1 MGISTVFL
9 SLETI
14 VGEFGATYLREEFD
28 KLMEEKGVEVYSVL
42 THYNDGEV
50 RRQMLL
56 YSKNLDKLS
65 GLASALE
72 GAEVLNLSHLELDGM
87 DHPDL
92 KVY

>member
-1 MGISTVFL
+1 MLARKDYKNYDFGGTYMGISTVFL

-56 YSKNLDKLS
+56 YSKNRLWI
-65 GLASALE
+65 A
-72 GAEVLNLSHLELDGM
+72 
-87 DHPDL
+87 HPRN
-92 KVY
+92 KSW